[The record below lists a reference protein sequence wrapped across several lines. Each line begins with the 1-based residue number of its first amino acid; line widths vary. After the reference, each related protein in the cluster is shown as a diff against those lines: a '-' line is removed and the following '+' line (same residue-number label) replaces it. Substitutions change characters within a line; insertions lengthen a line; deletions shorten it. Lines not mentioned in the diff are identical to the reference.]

1 MTQQYLP
8 GQRWISDGEA
18 EQGLGT
24 VLTCDGRLLT
34 ILYPATGETRQY
46 SQRNA
51 PLTRVRFVP
60 GDEISHFEGWTLTVR
75 EVSEVDG
82 LLIYQGFNSQNED
95 CVLPETQ
102 LSNFIQFRMASDRLV
117 AGQVDPLPW
126 FTLRYNSLQHNSK
139 LQQSNLWGLAGA
151 RAQPI
156 AHQLHIAQEVA
167 DRIAPRV
174 LLADEVGLGKTIEAG
189 LIIHRQLL
197 SGRASRILLMVPETL
212 QHQWLVEMR
221 RRFNLDVALFDAER
235 FQASDAD
242 NPFEDCQIAL
252 LSMNWLVADERA
264 QQALCSCDWDILVV
278 DEAHHLVWHPEQSS
292 PAYQLVE
299 TLAGITPGVLLLTAT
314 PEQLGQ
320 DSHFARLRLLD
331 PHRFH
336 DLAAFREESQHYQAI
351 ADAVRELLDLTKLSA
366 TAETTIKSFLGA
378 DCEPLIAAFND
389 GDAQAA
395 PRLIRELLDRHGT
408 GRLLFRN
415 TRAAISGFPE
425 RQLHAVPLPCPEQYQ
440 GNAAQLQAQLYPELH
455 INDLAMMHLD
465 EADDASTEAPWW
477 QFDPRV
483 DWLLERLK
491 ELKQEKVL
499 VICAHAST
507 ALDLGDA
514 MRIRSG
520 IAATTFHEGMSI
532 IERDR
537 AAAWFADDEFGA
549 QVMFCSEIGSEGRN
563 FQFSHHLVLFDLP
576 QHPDLLEQRI
586 GRLDR
591 IGQQHTIEIHVPYFV
606 GTGQQRIFQWYHQA
620 LNAFLSTCP
629 TGNALQLQFSQQLER
644 LLLDTEDESAWLALL
659 ENAAAVRAEL
669 ESEMEKGRD
678 RLLEINSSGD
688 GRGQAL
694 VAAIEQQDNTFDLP
708 IYMEELFNAFGIDS
722 EDHSDNALILRPS
735 EKMLD
740 ASFPL
745 GDDEAVT
752 ITYDRELALSREDMQ
767 FITWEHPMVQGGMDL
782 VLSGSMG
789 NTAVALLKNKAIK
802 AGTMLLELLFVSEA
816 IAPKHLQ
823 LGRFLPPIAMRCLL
837 DDKGNDLAAR
847 VSFETLNDQLESVPR
862 SSASKFARAQRDTL
876 LRLVDAAEAN
886 MQPRH
891 RERVEQASALFLA
904 SMDEEIARLTALQAI
919 NPSVRD
925 EEIDTLRAY
934 KEQGLNMF
942 AKAALRLEAVRVLV
956 AG

>member
-24 VLTCDGRLLT
+24 VLTSDGRLLT

-60 GDEISHFEGWTLTVR
+60 GDEISHFDGWTMTVR
-75 EVSEVDG
+75 EVSEIDG
-82 LLIYQGFNSQNED
+82 LLIYQGFNSNNED
-95 CVLPETQ
+95 CLLPETQ

-117 AGQVDPLPW
+117 AGQVDPLSW
-126 FTLRYNSLQHNSK
+126 FTLRYNSLQHNSDI
-139 LQQSNLWGLAGA
+139 QQSELWGLAGV

-156 AHQLHIAQEVA
+156 AHQLHIAKEVA

-197 SGRASRILLMVPETL
+197 SGRASRILLIVPETL

-221 RRFNLDVALFDAER
+221 RRFNLDVALFDAQR
-235 FQASDAD
+235 FLESDAD

-252 LSMNWLVADERA
+252 VAMNWLLEDQLA
-264 QQALCSCDWDILVV
+264 QDALFSCDWDIMVV

-292 PAYQLVE
+292 PAYELIE
-299 TLAGITPGVLLLTAT
+299 GLAGVVPGVLLLTAT

-351 ADAVRELLDLTKLSA
+351 ADAVRELLEQEQLSS
-366 TAETTIKSFLGA
+366 TAEATIQTFLGDSSQA
-378 DCEPLIAAFND
+378 LISAFNT
-389 GDAQAA
+389 GDSQAA
-395 PRLIRELLDRHGT
+395 PRLIRQLLDRHGT

-425 RQLHAVPLPCPEQYQ
+425 RKLHAAPLPCPEQY
-440 GNAAQLQAQLYPELH
+440 ATHPVDLHAQLYPELYAGGPSS
-455 INDLAMMHLD
+455 LALD
-465 EADDASTEAPWW
+465 ETEDSGAAQHWW

-483 DWLLERLK
+483 DWLLATLK

-499 VICAHAST
+499 VICAHADT

-514 MRIRSG
+514 LRIRSG
-520 IAATTFHEGMSI
+520 IPATTFHEGMSI

-591 IGQQHTIEIHVPYFV
+591 IGQQHTIEVHVPYLE
-606 GTGQQRIFQWYHQA
+606 GTAQQRVFEWYHQA
-620 LNAFLSTCP
+620 LNAFLATCP
-629 TGNALQLQFSQQLER
+629 TGNALQLEFSEQLEDM
-644 LLLDTEDESAWLALL
+644 LLDTENSDDWQSLLASASAM
-659 ENAAAVRAEL
+659 RAEL
-669 ESEMEKGRD
+669 EVEMEKGRD
-678 RLLEINSSGD
+678 RLLEINSSGA

-694 VAAIEQQDNTFDLP
+694 VEAIAAQDDTFALP
-708 IYMEELFNAFGIDS
+708 IYMEQLFNAFGINS

-745 GDDEAVT
+745 GSDEAVT

-802 AGTMLLELLFVSEA
+802 AGTLLIELIYVSEA

-823 LGRFLPPIAMRCLL
+823 LGRFLPPVAMRCLL
-837 DDKGNDLAAR
+837 DDKGNDLAQH
-847 VSFETLNDQLESVPR
+847 VSFETLNDQLERVPR
-862 SSASKFARAQRDTL
+862 SSASKFARAQRETI
-876 LRLVDAAEAN
+876 LRLVDSAQTA

-891 RERVEQASALFLA
+891 AERVAQASTAFSANLT
-904 SMDEEIARLTALQAI
+904 EEIERLSALQAI

-925 EEIDTLRAY
+925 EEIETLSAY
-934 KEQGLNMF
+934 KEQGLTMLS
-942 AKAALRLEAVRVLV
+942 KAALRLEAVRVLV

>member
-1 MTQQYLP
+1 
-8 GQRWISDGEA
+8 
-18 EQGLGT
+18 
-24 VLTCDGRLLT
+24 
-34 ILYPATGETRQY
+34 
-46 SQRNA
+46 
-51 PLTRVRFVP
+51 
-60 GDEISHFEGWTLTVR
+60 
-75 EVSEVDG
+75 
-82 LLIYQGFNSQNED
+82 
-95 CVLPETQ
+95 
-102 LSNFIQFRMASDRLV
+102 
-117 AGQVDPLPW
+117 
-126 FTLRYNSLQHNSK
+126 
-139 LQQSNLWGLAGA
+139 
-151 RAQPI
+151 
-156 AHQLHIAQEVA
+156 
-167 DRIAPRV
+167 
-174 LLADEVGLGKTIEAG
+174 
-189 LIIHRQLL
+189 
-197 SGRASRILLMVPETL
+197 VPETL

-235 FQASDAD
+235 FRASDAD

-252 LSMNWLVADERA
+252 VSMNWLIEDERA
-264 QQALCSCDWDILVV
+264 QQALCSCDWDIMVV
-278 DEAHHLVWHPEQSS
+278 DEAHHLVWHPEHSS

-299 TLAGITPGVLLLTAT
+299 ILASIIPSVLLLTAT

-351 ADAVRELLDLTKLSA
+351 ADAVRELLDQQQLSDS
-366 TAETTIKSFLGA
+366 AEKTIQAFLGDDSHA
-378 DCEPLIAAFND
+378 LISAFNAKD
-389 GDAQAA
+389 EQAA

-425 RQLHAVPLPCPEQYQ
+425 RKLHAAPLSYPAQYLS
-440 GNAAQLQAQLYPELH
+440 NPADLHAQLYPELYVDGP
-455 INDLAMMHLD
+455 I
-465 EADDASTEAPWW
+465 DDADESESKQYWW
-477 QFDPRV
+477 RFDPRV
-483 DWLLERLK
+483 DWLLDTLK

-499 VICAHAST
+499 VICAHAQT
-507 ALDLGDA
+507 ALDLGEA
-514 MRIRSG
+514 LRVRSG
-520 IAATTFHEGMSI
+520 IPATTFHEGMSI

-549 QVMFCSEIGSEGRN
+549 QVLFCSEIGSEGRN

-591 IGQQHTIEIHVPYFV
+591 IGQQHTIEIHVPYLT
-606 GTGQQRIFQWYHQA
+606 GTAQQRVFEWYQHA
-620 LNAFLSTCP
+620 LNAFLATCP
-629 TGNALQLQFSQQLER
+629 TGNALQLQFAKPLEA
-644 LLLDTEDESAWLALL
+644 LLLDDESDTAWQTLL
-659 ENAAAVRAEL
+659 ENASAARAEL

-678 RLLEINSSGD
+678 RLLEINSSGA

-694 VAAIEQQDNTFDLP
+694 VEAIEEQDDSFALP
-708 IYMEELFNAFGIDS
+708 IYMEQLFNAFGIES
-722 EDHSDNALILRPS
+722 EDHSDNALILRPG

-745 GDDEAVT
+745 GNDEAVT

-802 AGTMLLELLFVSEA
+802 AGTMLVELLYVSEA

-823 LGRFLPPIAMRCLL
+823 LGRFLPPIALRCLL
-837 DDKGNDLAAR
+837 DDKGNDLASR
-847 VSFETLNDQLESVPR
+847 VSFATLNEQLESVPR

-876 LRLVDAAEAN
+876 LRLVDSAQTT

-891 RERVEQASALFLA
+891 NERVAQASAAFAA
-904 SMDEEIARLTALQAI
+904 SMNEEIARLTALQAI
-919 NPSVRD
+919 NPSVRN
-925 EEIDTLRAY
+925 EEIETLRAY
-934 KEQGLNMF
+934 QEQGLAMF
-942 AKAALRLEAVRVLV
+942 GKAALRLEAIRVLV